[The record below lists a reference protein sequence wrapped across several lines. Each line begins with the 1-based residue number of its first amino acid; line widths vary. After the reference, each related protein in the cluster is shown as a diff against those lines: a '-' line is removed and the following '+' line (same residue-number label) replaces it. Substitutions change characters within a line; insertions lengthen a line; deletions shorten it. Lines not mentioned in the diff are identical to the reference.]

1 MEVFAIVGWLLCSV
15 LSAVIAKRKGRNGC
29 GWFTLG
35 ILLGPFGLA
44 LALVVSKGKST
55 ADVADVPEVQPNLEE
70 SGLLTTTLHSEVTK
84 ACKRA
89 DTGLWDAFARSAGY
103 RPVTPLAG
111 RLVFP
116 QYRDGRLRVSEQEAR
131 FAFIEA
137 LSQGP
142 LRYSVEAPTSK
153 LYSFSG
159 TRALSAMT
167 DLQVH
172 HESEIGICNVE
183 FKAKGVSSSA
193 QNNFPIYKDVK
204 KLMRE
209 PVWGLWFH
217 LLESIDSSTIIK
229 FLDVMAMQI
238 DKVQG
243 EFEGDVEAPGLT
255 LHICVLQYGFS
266 LQKDVPIPSEGVI
279 DIAELR
285 RLLFVDLQVAEHRL
299 VRHRDLNGWSL
310 HSWEGVIDG

>member
-15 LSAVIAKRKGRNGC
+15 LSAVVAKRKGRSGC
-29 GWFTLG
+29 GWLTLG
-35 ILLGPFGLA
+35 ILLGPFGLFF
-44 LALVVSKGKST
+44 ALVVSSGKSI
-55 ADVADVPEVQPNLEE
+55 ADVADVPDVQPCLEE
-70 SGLLTTTLHSEVTK
+70 SGLIAATLHSEVTE

-89 DTGLWDAFARSAGY
+89 DTGLWDAFARSVGSN
-103 RPVTPLAG
+103 PVIPRSG

-137 LSQGP
+137 LCQGP

-153 LYSFSG
+153 LYSFTG

-172 HESEIGICNVE
+172 DENETGICNVE

-193 QNNFPIYKDVK
+193 QNNLPIYKDVQ

-217 LLESIDSSTIIK
+217 LLESIDNSTIIK
-229 FLDVMAMQI
+229 FLDVMVRQI

-243 EFEGDVEAPGLT
+243 EFGNDVEAPGLT
-255 LHICVLQYGFS
+255 IHICVLQYGFS
-266 LQKDVPIPSEGVI
+266 LQKDLPIPSDGAI
-279 DIAELR
+279 DIAELG
-285 RLLFVDLQVAEHRL
+285 RLFYIDLQVARHGL
-299 VRHRDLNGWSL
+299 VRHRNLNGWSL
-310 HSWEGVIDG
+310 NSWEGVLDG

>member
-15 LSAVIAKRKGRNGC
+15 LCAVVAKRKGRNGC
-29 GWFTLG
+29 GWSMLG

-44 LALVVSKGKST
+44 LASVVSNGKSI
-55 ADVADVPEVQPNLEE
+55 ADVADVPEVQPGLEE
-70 SGLLTTTLHSEVTK
+70 SELLTTTLHSEVTE

-89 DTGLWDAFARSAGY
+89 DMGLWDAFARSAGY
-103 RPVTPLAG
+103 KPVTPLAG

-167 DLQVH
+167 DPQLH
-172 HESEIGICNVE
+172 DESEIGICNVE
-183 FKAKGVSSSA
+183 FKAKRVSSSA
-193 QNNFPIYKDVK
+193 QDNSRIYKDVQ
-204 KLMRE
+204 KLLRE

-217 LLESIDSSTIIK
+217 LLEDINNSTLIN
-229 FLDVMAMQI
+229 FLDVMIRQI
-238 DKVQG
+238 EKVQSDFG
-243 EFEGDVEAPGLT
+243 RDVEAPGLT
-255 LHICVLQYGFS
+255 LHICGLQNGFS
-266 LQKDVPIPSEGVI
+266 LQKDVPFPLDEII
-279 DIAELR
+279 DIAELG
-285 RLLFVDLQVAEHRL
+285 
-299 VRHRDLNGWSL
+299 RHLSIDDRNLNGWAL
-310 HSWEGVIDG
+310 HRRRVATDS